1 MQSVVLTGFMGTG
14 KTAVGREVAQRLGW
28 RFVDTDDLVVEA
40 AGMDV
45 AAIFARFGEAHF
57 RALERQAIDRACAT
71 PGAVIATG
79 GGAMLDPA
87 NRTTFSAAG
96 PVICLEAD
104 VDVIVDRVGTDARRP
119 LLAGANV
126 RERVRALRAERAPAY
141 AAADHHLDTS
151 GRSVAEVADAVL
163 GILRAG
169 AQGGLP
175 ETVETMA
182 TMAADDD
189 VVRVDLGA
197 RSYAISVGA
206 RILGTL
212 GERLR
217 ALDVGSRVALV
228 TTTTVAR
235 LYGAEVRRG
244 IEAAGFAVTTIE
256 IPDGE
261 EHKTLA
267 TLAGM
272 YDRLIAARL
281 DRRSTL
287 VALGGGVVGD
297 LGGFAA
303 ATFLRGIALVQ
314 VPTTLVAQVDASI
327 GGKTAVNHPLGKN
340 LIGAFY
346 QPRMVLADVEV
357 LRSLPRRELLAGL
370 AEVIKYGASLDAE
383 LFDFVEAELP
393 RVLALEAAAIARV
406 VVACCRLKAAVVGAD
421 ETEGG
426 YRAVLNFGHTVGHA
440 VEALGGYRRHLH
452 GEAVAIGLAY
462 AARLSADRGYCDAT
476 SAARVV
482 RLLERAGL
490 PTAVPADI
498 DATVLAARVAMDKKT
513 REDAVRFVCLETI
526 GRTRFEYLTGVEI
539 ARHLGR

>member
-45 AAIFARFGEAHF
+45 PAIFARFGEAHF
-57 RALERQAIDRACAT
+57 RALERQAIDRACAR

-87 NRTTFSAAG
+87 NRTTLSAAG
-96 PVICLEAD
+96 PVICLDAD
-104 VDVIVDRVGTDARRP
+104 VDAIVDRVGIDAHRP

-141 AAADHHLDTS
+141 AAAEHHLDTS

-163 GILRAG
+163 GILRTG
-169 AQGGLP
+169 APVGLP

-182 TMAADDD
+182 AGDD

-197 RSYAISVGA
+197 RSYAISVGTG
-206 RILGTL
+206 ILGTL

-217 ALDVGSRVALV
+217 ALGVGSRVALV
-228 TTTTVAR
+228 TTTTVGR
-235 LYGAEVRRG
+235 LYGDEVRRG
-244 IEAAGFAVTTIE
+244 IEAAGFVVTTIE

-267 TLAGM
+267 TLAGI

-281 DRRSTL
+281 DRGSTL

-303 ATFLRGIALVQ
+303 ATFLRGVALVQ

-346 QPRMVLADVEV
+346 QPRLVLADVEV
-357 LRSLPRRELLAGL
+357 LRSLPRRELVAGL

-383 LFDFVEAELP
+383 LFDFLEAELP
-393 RVLALEAAAIARV
+393 RVLALEPAAIARV
-406 VVACCRLKAAVVGAD
+406 VTACCRLKAAVVGAD

-462 AARLSADRGYCDAT
+462 AARLSAARGYCDAT

-482 RLLERAGL
+482 RLLERAEL
-490 PTAVPADI
+490 PTAVPVDI
-498 DATVLAARVAMDKKT
+498 DATALAARVATDKKT